1 MEAVD
6 PVFQTDMLEM
16 LKQTGRSEMVVG
28 WYHSHPGFG
37 CWLSGV
43 DMNTQTSFEQLN
55 ARAVSLLSI
64 VVICV
69 HIFAAMDKCKY
80 ATR

>member
-1 MEAVD
+1 MSVEAVD
-6 PVFQTDMLEM
+6 PVFQTNMLEM

-43 DMNTQTSFEQLN
+43 DMNTQQSFEQLN
-55 ARAVSLLSI
+55 QRAVSFISF
-64 VVICV
+64 V
-69 HIFAAMDKCKY
+69 
-80 ATR
+80 